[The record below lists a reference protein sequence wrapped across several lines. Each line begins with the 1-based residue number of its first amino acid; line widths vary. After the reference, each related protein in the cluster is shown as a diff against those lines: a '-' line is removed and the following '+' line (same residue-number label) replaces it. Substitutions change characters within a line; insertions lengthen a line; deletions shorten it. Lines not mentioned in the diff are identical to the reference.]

1 MGKLLRP
8 GNARQAFIP
17 ATPVPA
23 RGGWTISEALTKALE
38 GFEKRVADKV
48 VLCLPDLYLDQLVT
62 LPRWA
67 DTQKH
72 LASAALRGGGRIRSG
87 GQRLVIGG
95 NALNTAR
102 ALAALGL
109 RARFAA
115 RTSKAALEFAK
126 QETAGSGL
134 DLSLVA
140 VDGEASL
147 TVALEMGGERT
158 NVQFNDAGSLEGLQ
172 FGDLGEAVAHAFP
185 GAAAVH
191 IANWGQNIAGGTAFV
206 GQAAHLAK
214 KSGALTFLDP
224 SDLWGREKD
233 TLELIRQVQGSKE
246 LDWFLVNEAELR
258 ELSRV
263 LLLNAGGTSPC
274 AHDDMEGQGREF
286 TKRVPAGL
294 AAHTPRRCQSWRA
307 GRSEGVSADEPAGP
321 LRTTG
326 AGDVWNAAFIGGTLA
341 GMDPQVRLEFAQRTA
356 RIFVTS
362 KGPPPSLGAIR
373 LA

>member
-1 MGKLLRP
+1 MP
-8 GNARQAFIP
+8 P
-17 ATPVPA
+17 
-23 RGGWTISEALTKALE
+23 RGGRTASESLTKALD
-38 GFEKRVADKV
+38 GFEKRVRGKV

-67 DTQKH
+67 DTQK
-72 LASAALRGGGRIRSG
+72 LLTSAALRGGGRIRSA
-87 GQRLVIGG
+87 GQKFVIGG

-102 ALAALGL
+102 ALAALGVP
-109 RARFAA
+109 ARFAA

-126 QETAGSGL
+126 RETDGSGL
-134 DLSLVA
+134 DLSLVRT
-140 VDGEASL
+140 DGKASL
-147 TVALEMGGERT
+147 TVALEMGGDRT
-158 NVQFNDAGSLEGLQ
+158 NVQLNEAGSLDGLRLA
-172 FGDLGEAVAHAFP
+172 DLGEGVAAAIK

-191 IANWGQNIAGGTAFV
+191 IANWGQNVAGGTAFF
-206 GQAAHLAK
+206 AETSKLAK
-214 KSGALTFLDP
+214 QAGALTFFDP

-233 TLELIRQVQGSKE
+233 TLGLIREVTASKQ

-274 AHDDMEGQGREF
+274 AHDDMQGQGREF

-294 AAHTPRRCQSWRA
+294 ATHAQRRAESWR
-307 GRSEGVSADEPAGP
+307 GGKSEGAIEQEPAVP

-326 AGDVWNAAFIGGTLA
+326 AGDVWNAAFIAGTLS
-341 GMDPQVRLEFAQRTA
+341 GMAPQVRLEFAQTMA

-362 KGPPPSLGAIR
+362 EGAPPSLSG
-373 LA
+373 LGKP

>member
-1 MGKLLRP
+1 M
-8 GNARQAFIP
+8 
-17 ATPVPA
+17 
-23 RGGWTISEALTKALE
+23 
-38 GFEKRVADKV
+38 ADKV

-62 LPRWA
+62 LPRWG
-67 DTQKH
+67 DTQK
-72 LASAALRGGGRIRSG
+72 LLTSAALRGGGRIRSG

-102 ALAALGL
+102 ALAALGV

-126 QETAGSGL
+126 EETSGSGL
-134 DLSLVA
+134 DLSLVRT
-140 VDGEASL
+140 DGEASL

-158 NVQFNDAGSLEGLQ
+158 NVQLNDAGSLEGLRLA
-172 FGDLGEAVAHAFP
+172 DLGEGVAAAFK
-185 GAAAVH
+185 GASAVH
-191 IANWGQNIAGGTAFV
+191 IANWGQNVAGGTAFV
-206 GQAAHLAK
+206 GETARLAK
-214 KSGALTFLDP
+214 QTGALTFLDP

-233 TLELIRQVQGSKE
+233 TLALIRQVQASKE

-294 AAHTPRRCQSWRA
+294 AAHAARRAESWR
-307 GRSEGVSADEPAGP
+307 GGKSEGAIEEAPAEP

-326 AGDVWNAAFIGGTLA
+326 AGDVWNAAFIAGTLA
-341 GMDPQVRLEFAQRTA
+341 GMTPQVRLEFAQRAA
-356 RIFVTS
+356 RDFVTS
-362 KGPPPSLGAIR
+362 RGPPPSTGAVGK
-373 LA
+373 A